1 MTKMVEVMVGI
12 IGRAHGIRG
21 EVAVEPRT
29 DEPER
34 RFAPG
39 QTLRVEDS
47 SATFTVRSSRDHSGR
62 LLVVFEELAD
72 RTAAEKVRG
81 TRLVVDVDA
90 DERPEEP
97 EEFYDRQLVGLR
109 ALTEEGVL
117 IGTITT
123 VLHLPLQD
131 MLEIGTPTGAKLVPF
146 VEALVPVVDL
156 AAGTVTVHDLE
167 GLLTDEDDEDDDD
180 EADGD
185 EDGPE
190 TSADVN
196 PSGDA

>member
-34 RFAPG
+34 RFAAG

-47 SATFTVRSSRDHSGR
+47 TATFTVRSSRDHSGR
-62 LLVVFEELAD
+62 LLVVFEELFD

-81 TRLVVDVDA
+81 TRLVTDVDP
-90 DERPEEP
+90 DERPEQP

-109 ALTEEGVL
+109 ALTEDGAL
-117 IGTITT
+117 IGTVTT

-131 MLEIGTPTGAKLVPF
+131 MLEIGTPTGPKLVPF

-156 AAGTVTVHDLE
+156 VAGSVTVHDLE
-167 GLLTDEDDEDDDD
+167 GLLTDPEEPEDTE
-180 EADGD
+180 
-185 EDGPE
+185 
-190 TSADVN
+190 SA
-196 PSGDA
+196 P